1 MHNPNIYE
9 RPSPGQA
16 FRIASIGMT
25 LANRQGKTR
34 PSREAENAHL
44 FLPER
49 SEEAVVTEQEKMMI
63 KTHGFLGRIAKVGYR
78 QWSMRITEPF
88 WAESDD
94 QSDWTRSIYKI
105 EWTSEEVMKA
115 EKQIIIARDEEAV
128 SDLVPEQIDPTIFL
142 PDLIHAER
150 ELRTLTAAD
159 CELLVSDMRDFSR
172 GPKLKL
178 TYSNGENS

>member
-44 FLPER
+44 FLPKR

-88 WAESDD
+88 WVEGED
-94 QSDWTRSIYKI
+94 QSDWSRNIYKL
-105 EWTSEEVMKA
+105 EWTSDRVTRA
-115 EKQIIIARDEEAV
+115 EKQIIIPHDDEIV
-128 SDLVPEQIDPTIFL
+128 SNLQPEEVSPDIFM
-142 PDLIHAER
+142 PDILHADQQMR
-150 ELRTLTAAD
+150 SLTAAD
-159 CELLVSDMRDFSR
+159 CQVLIRDMNEFCRK
-172 GPKLKL
+172 PKLTL
-178 TYSNGENS
+178 SYSH